1 MRNVFLQPARAADGS
16 PLLVRDPSSKAP
28 LKPGGEWKTLNIFWT
43 RRLRDRDVIEAA
55 PPARTDPGDGILKV
69 GVGLPADGIA
79 RAFPIVEIPSDWR
92 RLHHTQRVKLAE
104 DLAGDFVVPDGKTRT
119 QAADAA
125 IEAEVARRAAAG
137 A

>member
-1 MRNVFLQPARAADGS
+1 MSNVFLRPARAADGS
-16 PLLVRDPSSKAP
+16 PMLVRDPHSKVP
-28 LKPGGEWKTLNIFWT
+28 LKPDGEWKTRSTFWL
-43 RRLRDRDVIEAA
+43 RRLRDGDVIEDAPATPAA
-55 PPARTDPGDGILKV
+55 AGAARPMHGI
-69 GVGLPADGIA
+69 
-79 RAFPIVEIPSDWR
+79 EIPDDWR